1 MKSIRMSSNFLAMLF
16 LVTTLGLLGYFK
28 EHIEHT
34 LSIPNYF
41 MPSLLALCTLCAL
54 FFIIRNNRENEIIK
68 NEFMTIV
75 AHKFRTPLTA
85 IRWSTEIL
93 KSDVTY
99 EEKQILLKR
108 LVQASARLSEIVDLL
123 VDFLKYDKGLEY
135 AYKATSLR
143 DMVFE
148 SLKRFAE
155 ITQEKNIK
163 LSIDPMTS
171 LPLIVIDEPK
181 IQFVI
186 DTVIDNALKYTPKNG
201 TISIGA
207 KLTKSD
213 VVITITDS
221 GIGISTHDMRR
232 IFSRFFRSEHAK
244 KMDTEGLGLGL
255 HTARKIIKDHG
266 GNLKLKS
273 AGENKGTSVVIEIPK
288 N

>member
-1 MKSIRMSSNFLAMLF
+1 MVL
-16 LVTTLGLLGYFK
+16 LVTALGLLGYFK
-28 EHIEHT
+28 EYIESV
-34 LSIPNYF
+34 LSIPEYL
-41 MPSLLALCTLCAL
+41 MPSLLAACTLCAL
-54 FFIIRNNRENEIIK
+54 FFILRNNRENEVIK

-93 KSDVTY
+93 KSNVTH
-99 EEKQILLKR
+99 EEKQVLLQR
-108 LVQASARLSEIVDLL
+108 LSQASERLSEIVDLL

-143 DMVFE
+143 EMVFE

-155 ITQEKNIK
+155 ITQEKNIQ

-171 LPLIVIDEPK
+171 LPLIVIDEAK

-186 DTVIDNALKYTPKNG
+186 DTVIDNALKYTPKSG
-201 TISIGA
+201 SLAISTTQTSSNIIV
-207 KLTKSD
+207 T
-213 VVITITDS
+213 VTDS
-221 GIGISTHDMRR
+221 GIGISPRDMRR
-232 IFSRFFRSEHAK
+232 VFSRFFRSEHAK

-255 HTARKIIKDHG
+255 HTARKIIRDHG
-266 GNLKLKS
+266 GKLKIKS
-273 AGENKGTSVVIEIPK
+273 SGENKGTSVIIEIPK